1 MQNLRLKSYKTLI
14 FLMLVLTIVGCG
26 KKNDATNNKSFTIKG
41 SDTMVQLMSL
51 LSESYMKTNPENKI
65 SITGG
70 GSGTGIS
77 ALLNGTT
84 DVCAS
89 SREIEEK
96 ELSIGKAKNIVPVSV
111 VIANDGLAVVVHKD
125 NPINELTMEQVKK
138 IYTGEYK
145 NWKDLGGQDQPID
158 VYSRESSSGT
168 YKFFQEHVLNKK
180 DYAKEVKLMPSTQTI
195 IQSVSDS
202 KWAVGYSGLGYTKN
216 ANIKILGIKKDESSP
231 VVMPSDKT
239 VLNKTYSIARPLYL
253 MFNGEPKGELKK
265 FVDFCISEAGQKI
278 VEESGYVKV
287 K

>member
-1 MQNLRLKSYKTLI
+1 MQTLRLKSYKTLI

-26 KKNDATNNKSFTIKG
+26 KKNDETKSKSFMIKG

-84 DVCAS
+84 DICAS
-89 SREIEEK
+89 SRDIEEK
-96 ELSIGKAKNIVPVSV
+96 EISIGKAKNIVPVSI
-111 VIANDGLAVVVHKD
+111 VIGNDGLAVVVHKD

-216 ANIKILGIKKDESSP
+216 ANIKILGIKKDDSSP
-231 VVMPSDKT
+231 VVMPSEKT
-239 VLNKTYSIARPLYL
+239 VLDKTYSIARPLYL
-253 MFNGEPKGELKK
+253 IFNGEPQGELKK
-265 FVDFCISEAGQKI
+265 FVDFCLSEAGQKI

>member
-26 KKNDATNNKSFTIKG
+26 KKSDQTKSKSFTIKG

-77 ALLNGTT
+77 AILNGTT
-84 DVCAS
+84 DICAS

-96 ELSIGKAKNIVPVSV
+96 EISIGKSKNIVPVSV

-216 ANIKILGIKKDESSP
+216 ANIKILGIKKDDSSP
-231 VVMPSDKT
+231 VVIPSDKT
-239 VLNKTYSIARPLYL
+239 VLDKTYSIARPLYL

-278 VEESGYVKV
+278 VEESGYVKI

>member
-1 MQNLRLKSYKTLI
+1 
-14 FLMLVLTIVGCG
+14 MLVLTIVGCG
-26 KKNDATNNKSFTIKG
+26 KKNDETNSKSFMIKG

-84 DVCAS
+84 DICAS
-89 SREIEEK
+89 SRDIEEK
-96 ELSIGKAKNIVPVSV
+96 EISIGKAKNIVPVSI
-111 VIANDGLAVVVHKD
+111 VIGNDGLAVVVHKD

-216 ANIKILGIKKDESSP
+216 ANIKILGIKKDDSSP
-231 VVMPSDKT
+231 VVMPSEKT
-239 VLNKTYSIARPLYL
+239 VLDKTYSIARPLYL
-253 MFNGEPKGELKK
+253 IFNGEPQGELKK
-265 FVDFCISEAGQKI
+265 FVDFCLSEAGQKI

>member
-26 KKNDATNNKSFTIKG
+26 KKNDETKSKSFMIKG

-84 DVCAS
+84 DICAS
-89 SREIEEK
+89 SRDIEEK
-96 ELSIGKAKNIVPVSV
+96 EISIGKAKNIVPVSI

-216 ANIKILGIKKDESSP
+216 ANIKILGIKKDDSSP

-239 VLNKTYSIARPLYL
+239 VLDKTYSIARPLYL
-253 MFNGEPKGELKK
+253 IFNGEPKDELKK

>member
-26 KKNDATNNKSFTIKG
+26 KKNDETNSKSFMIKG

-84 DVCAS
+84 DICAS
-89 SREIEEK
+89 SRDIEEK
-96 ELSIGKAKNIVPVSV
+96 EISIGKAKNIVPVSI
-111 VIANDGLAVVVHKD
+111 VIGNDGLAVVVHKD

-202 KWAVGYSGLGYTKN
+202 KWSVGYSGLGYTKN
-216 ANIKILGIKKDESSP
+216 ANIKILGIKKDDSSP

-239 VLNKTYSIARPLYL
+239 VLDKTYSIARPLYL
-253 MFNGEPKGELKK
+253 IFNGEPKGELKK

>member
-26 KKNDATNNKSFTIKG
+26 KKTDTANNKSFTIKG

-84 DVCAS
+84 DICAS

-145 NWKDLGGQDQPID
+145 NWKDLGGSDQPID

-202 KWAVGYSGLGYTKN
+202 KWSVGYSGLGYTKN
-216 ANIKILGIKKDESSP
+216 ANIKILGIKKDDSSP

-239 VLNKTYSIARPLYL
+239 VLDKTYSIARPLYL
-253 MFNGEPKGELKK
+253 IFNGEPKGELKK

>member
-1 MQNLRLKSYKTLI
+1 MQTLRLKSYKTLI

-26 KKNDATNNKSFTIKG
+26 KKNDETNSKSFMIKG

-84 DVCAS
+84 DICAS
-89 SREIEEK
+89 SRDIEEK
-96 ELSIGKAKNIVPVSV
+96 EISIGKAKNIVPVSI
-111 VIANDGLAVVVHKD
+111 VIGNDGLAVVVHKD

-216 ANIKILGIKKDESSP
+216 ANIKILGIKKDDSSP
-231 VVMPSDKT
+231 VVMPSEKT
-239 VLNKTYSIARPLYL
+239 VLDKTYSIARPLYL
-253 MFNGEPKGELKK
+253 IFNGEPQGELKK
-265 FVDFCISEAGQKI
+265 FVDFCLSEAGQKI

>member
-1 MQNLRLKSYKTLI
+1 MLNLRLKSYKTLI
-14 FLMLVLTIVGCG
+14 FLMLVLIIAGCG
-26 KKNDATNNKSFTIKG
+26 KKSDTTKSGNFTIKG

-51 LSESYMKTNPENKI
+51 LSESYMKANPENKI

-84 DVCAS
+84 DICAS

-96 ELSIGKAKNIVPVSV
+96 ETAIGKSKNIVPVSIS
-111 VIANDGLAVVVHKD
+111 IANDGLAVVVHKD

-145 NWKDLGGQDQPID
+145 NWKELGGPDQAID

-195 IQSVSDS
+195 IQSVTDS
-202 KWAVGYSGLGYTKN
+202 KWAIGYSGLGYTKN
-216 ANIKILGIKKDESSP
+216 ANIKILGIKKDDSSP
-231 VVMPSDKT
+231 SVIPSEKT
-239 VLNKTYSIARPLYL
+239 VLDKTYSIARPLYL
-253 MFNGEPKGELKK
+253 IFNGEPKGDLKK
-265 FVDFCISEAGQKI
+265 FVDFCVSEAGQKI
-278 VEESGYVKV
+278 VEESGYVKI

>member
-26 KKNDATNNKSFTIKG
+26 KKSDETKSKSFTIKG

-84 DVCAS
+84 DICAS

-96 ELSIGKAKNIVPVSV
+96 EISIGKSKNIIPVPV

-216 ANIKILGIKKDESSP
+216 ANIKILGIKKDDSSP
-231 VVMPSDKT
+231 VVIPSDKT
-239 VLNKTYSIARPLYL
+239 VLDKTYSIARPLYL

-278 VEESGYVKV
+278 VEESGYVKI